1 MRAFREANT
10 NTGVDI
16 LLQSEYDALM
26 EKDPKVMYITYA
38 LASDLD
44 TTACTLVIAN
54 VYVGTQEHD
63 VLVNNAGIIIWQRE
77 EFIQMET
84 PTPYQTRNY
93 TENLNIPYSGTLPY
107 SIDGFD
113 SAGAATTYT
122 GSLPYSGSVPY
133 VVNVDFPLAS
143 FYNLAI
149 PLHQLV

>member
-38 LASDLD
+38 LAADLD

-63 VLVNNAGIIIWQRE
+63 ALVNNTGQIVWMRSSYIIADYYRD
-77 EFIQMET
+77 
-84 PTPYQTRNY
+84 
-93 TENLNIPYSGTLPY
+93 PYSDNVSVPYTGTLNYSIPARSTDTDTSPLTGTLPY
-107 SIDGFD
+107 SGNQAYTCTGDNLVD
-113 SAGAATTYT
+113 SFRNE
-122 GSLPYSGSVPY
+122 P
-133 VVNVDFPLAS
+133 
-143 FYNLAI
+143 I

>member
-38 LASDLD
+38 LAADLD

-63 VLVNNAGIIIWQRE
+63 VLVNNSNIIVWMRE
-77 EFIQMET
+77 APIDYIMDNYHTIYHEEEVVV
-84 PTPYQTRNY
+84 PYTG
-93 TENLNIPYSGTLPY
+93 NLNY
-107 SIDGFD
+107 SIPARSTDTD
-113 SAGAATTYT
+113 TSPLT
-122 GSLPYSGSVPY
+122 GVLPYSGNEDYTCMINVPI
-133 VVNVDFPLAS
+133 NS
-143 FYNLAI
+143 FYNIPI